1 MSMTQAAH
9 DIQTTKRDVMSSTQT
24 EAQPAL
30 ATIRDLEVRFRGED
44 GAWNPAVEG
53 VSYSV
58 GRGEILGVVGESGC
72 GKSVTAFSLLRLH
85 DPAATKYAGEVS
97 FEDEDVLAMDEA
109 ALRRLR
115 GRRIGMIFQNPMSSL
130 DPLFTIKDQ
139 LMETVK
145 VHFPEESRQEALER
159 CRRALSAA
167 GSDDPDGWMARY
179 PHQMSGGMIQ
189 RVMIGLALLG
199 DPSLLIADEPTTALD
214 VTTQAQVL
222 RVIKQLSRERDMSVI
237 LITHDMGVVAEV
249 CDRVAVMYLGQ
260 VVETAPVEE
269 LFAHPRHPYTR
280 GLLASTPPMAGPIPD
295 RLSAIEGS
303 VPRLASDHVG
313 CRFATR
319 CPLAT
324 AACVA
329 EDVEMIDVG
338 SSARHDV
345 RCIKTDLALEEVPA

>member
-1 MSMTQAAH
+1 MSPHDAVAAN
-9 DIQTTKRDVMSSTQT
+9 D
-24 EAQPAL
+24 
-30 ATIRDLEVRFRGED
+30 ATPPSELVSIRDLEVRFRGED
-44 GAWNPAVEG
+44 GGWNPAIEG

-58 GRGEILGVVGESGC
+58 NRGEILGVVGESGC

-85 DPAATKYAGEVS
+85 DAVSTQYSGEVS
-97 FEDEDVLAMDEA
+97 FEGEDVLHMDAA
-109 ALRRLR
+109 ALRHLR
-115 GRRIGMIFQNPMSSL
+115 GRQIGMIFQNPMSSL
-130 DPLFTIKDQ
+130 DPLFTIQEQ
-139 LMETVK
+139 LLETVH
-145 VHFPEESRQEALER
+145 VHFPEESRAEALER
-159 CRRALSAA
+159 CRRALTAA

-222 RVIKQLSRERDMSVI
+222 RVIRQLSRERDMSVI

-280 GLLASTPPMAGPIPD
+280 GLLASTPPMSGPIPE

-329 EDVEMIDVG
+329 EDIDMHDVG
-338 SSARHDV
+338 LGVTHDV
-345 RCIKTDLALEEVPA
+345 RCIKTDQTLEEVLA